1 MAPKSPF
8 LGAGL
13 VGVFGTTIKC
23 EATDNSLFCNIM
35 KLLNVIIA
43 FFIIICIFY
52 TIYTYASPFLKKGRK

>member
-1 MAPKSPF
+1 MGQKSPF

-23 EATDNSLFCNIM
+23 EATDTSLFCNIM

-52 TIYTYASPFLKKGRK
+52 TIYTYASPFLKKALK